1 MSKNLV
7 AEEEIYHE
15 VRNAIAETLRAPE
28 SSIQPDYSLMG
39 DLGAESLDFIDINY
53 RLEQRFHL
61 SMPRKYLV
69 EHMEEFFGEG
79 TAIDE
84 NGQITEA
91 AVSVLKARLGRAG
104 QSLRVG
110 MAVDEIPALV
120 TPRTLVVVVGEI
132 LNSCPE
138 TCPSC
143 GGREWKVT
151 AGCVLTCGGCGKP
164 AALASGDELIRKWLA
179 EFKAKGLSSPD

>member
-1 MSKNLV
+1 MPKNLV
-7 AEEEIYHE
+7 AEEEIYRE
-15 VRNAIAETLRAPE
+15 VRKAIAETLRAPE
-28 SSIQPDYSLMG
+28 SSIQPGHSLMG

-69 EHMEEFFGEG
+69 EHIEELFGEG

-91 AVSVLKARLGRAG
+91 AVSVLKARLGRAS
-104 QSLRVG
+104 QNLRVG
-110 MAVDEIPALV
+110 MSMDEVP
-120 TPRTLVVVVGEI
+120 TLVAPEMLVDVVKEI

-138 TCPSC
+138 TCTSC
-143 GGREWKVT
+143 GGREWKVVD
-151 AGCVLTCGGCGKP
+151 GCVITCAGCGKP
-164 AALASGDELIRKWLA
+164 AALDSGDELIKKWLA
-179 EFKAKGLSSPD
+179 EFKVKGLPSIG